1 MAKLRA
7 IARCKLPIE
16 CAAYGDDAAPSR
28 QLRAI
33 SITIAVISSGDRA
46 RSRKVLSAGTWFTVL
61 SASITVASCGVLRA
75 VRPN

>member
-1 MAKLRA
+1 MAKSCA
-7 IARCKLPIE
+7 IARCSLPIE
-16 CAAYGDDAAPSR
+16 CCGVCDDAAPSR

-33 SITIAVISSGDRA
+33 SITIAVISSGDRV